1 MAANPAS
8 SSSIP
13 VLEMMTYIQNE
24 VIRRSGVVIT
34 PETALVSSG
43 LIDSFALVEIFLKLE
58 QITGRKIPAAKV
70 QAKQM
75 DSVQLMFETAERIG
89 KPR

>member
-8 SSSIP
+8 SAP
-13 VLEMMTYIQNE
+13 LPMLEMMAYIQSE
-24 VIRRSGVVIT
+24 VIRRSAVEIT
-34 PETALVSSG
+34 PETALVTSG

-58 QITGRKIPAAKV
+58 ELTGRKIPAAKV
-70 QAKQM
+70 QAKHM
-75 DSVQLMFETAERIG
+75 DTVQLMFETAERIG